1 MSNLILTIIVI
12 AALVA
17 IVVLLNMSNKDKA
30 GSKGITGEYTSK
42 EGITR
47 TAKKERE
54 DHIV

>member
-30 GSKGITGEYTSK
+30 GSKGITREYTSK

>member
-30 GSKGITGEYTSK
+30 FSK
-42 EGITR
+42 
-47 TAKKERE
+47 
-54 DHIV
+54 

>member
-12 AALVA
+12 AAIVA

>member
-30 GSKGITGEYTSK
+30 GCKGITGEYTSK